1 MRPSAGAGNGPSSPR
16 SPQSGGAANGTP
28 HGGASGGAGAG
39 YGRTARNSS
48 TGSPQ
53 SGPRPGPRPSG
64 ARQPAAKVG
73 DLLEGVLA
81 AAGIG
86 KTNNKLEELERAWR
100 EAVGRETASRTRVQ
114 GVKSGQ
120 LVVLVTSSALAQ
132 ELAVY
137 LKRDL
142 IGRLR
147 EQAKVTI
154 TDLRCKV
161 VGTLDGTPV
170 ESARAAAD
178 GASTG
183 TPPTPPKR
191 SDRR

>member
-1 MRPSAGAGNGPSSPR
+1 MRPSAGPGAGPSSPR
-16 SPQSGGAANGTP
+16 SPQSGGGGNGTL
-28 HGGASGGAGAG
+28 HAGGTAASHAG

-53 SGPRPGPRPSG
+53 PGPGPS
-64 ARQPAAKVG
+64 APFRRQPAAKVG

-86 KTNNKLEELERAWR
+86 KTTNKLEELERAWR

-114 GVKSGQ
+114 GVKGGQ

-132 ELAVY
+132 ELSVY

-147 EQAKVTI
+147 EQARVTI

-178 GASTG
+178 GPSAG
-183 TPPTPPKR
+183 APPTPPKR
-191 SDRR
+191 ADRR

>member
-1 MRPSAGAGNGPSSPR
+1 M
-16 SPQSGGAANGTP
+16 
-28 HGGASGGAGAG
+28 
-39 YGRTARNSS
+39 TARSSS

-53 SGPRPGPRPSG
+53 RGPGPIRPG

-114 GVKSGQ
+114 GVKGGQ
-120 LVVLVTSSALAQ
+120 LVVLVASSALAQ
-132 ELAVY
+132 ELTVY
-137 LKRDL
+137 YKRDL
-142 IGRLR
+142 IARLR

-170 ESARAAAD
+170 ESARAAAQVASA
-178 GASTG
+178 GALTVAPEG
-183 TPPTPPKR
+183 PAKR
-191 SDRR
+191 ADRR

>member
-1 MRPSAGAGNGPSSPR
+1 MRPSAGGGSGPSSPR
-16 SPQSGGAANGTP
+16 SPQSEGAGNGTP
-28 HGGASGGAGAG
+28 HGGASAGGAAG

-53 SGPRPGPRPSG
+53 PGPKPGRPIG

-132 ELAVY
+132 ELSVY

-170 ESARAAAD
+170 ESARTAAD
-178 GASTG
+178 GPSSGA
-183 TPPTPPKR
+183 PPTPPKR